1 MGILICPLT
10 QLSDKQLAIL
20 ESEMQNH
27 RKSVGLAYVLL
38 IFLGSIGVHQ
48 FYLGKTVRGIVYLV
62 LGIAGWVTF
71 FSGGMAAL
79 AGASSAGGLGFL
91 GIICLT
97 ALGILILIDLF
108 TLPKQVRTANE
119 EAEGKILS
127 QLLDCRDDYLDRQAK
142 FGSKVLAV

>member
-1 MGILICPLT
+1 MSLDKKS

-62 LGIAGWVTF
+62 L
-71 FSGGMAAL
+71 
-79 AGASSAGGLGFL
+79 
-91 GIICLT
+91 
-97 ALGILILIDLF
+97 
-108 TLPKQVRTANE
+108 
-119 EAEGKILS
+119 
-127 QLLDCRDDYLDRQAK
+127 
-142 FGSKVLAV
+142 